1 MFRQIVL
8 TLALCAA
15 LGGIAPI
22 AHAQSLPTT
31 YQGRLSLG
39 GNPANGI
46 YDFVFRVFDDLPIG
60 APDNQIGAS
69 INRTLTVVGGLFTT
83 EFNFSPG
90 TFNGSTRWLQ
100 IEVRPSGGGAYTT
113 LSPRQTL
120 SAAPQAN
127 VAESLILPYFDAGS
141 PSSPSGYVLSI
152 LNNTAS
158 GAGIGGF
165 GPTWGVVGQAGVIT
179 VYPSLTTPA
188 GITGIGTGAGVTG
201 ASENGYGVVGGSITG
216 TGGYFIVPNASLHT
230 AKALE
235 ARVMGPNAGSA
246 GEFVNTH
253 ALNANPTLRVTNAAV
268 NFGAVA
274 IHATNS
280 APTSNAYVIRA
291 EQLSTTGSAIYATT
305 AGTGVGVTGLSIGG
319 IGVFANGGG
328 PNGTGVEA
336 WGWGNGSA
344 VRADGRSGADGI
356 WATSTNIAGRFS
368 TVQASNPN
376 PTVLAENYSTLA
388 NVSAVNG
395 VINITT
401 PGVFSAGV
409 RGENR
414 GTGGAG
420 VGVYGSHAGN
430 GYGVYGTAT
439 GATGHAGYFQG
450 RVNVTGALTKGSGTF
465 KIDHPLDP
473 ENKFLSHSFVESPD
487 MMNVYNGNIR
497 TDEGGL
503 AVVELPAYFEA
514 LNREF
519 RYQLTVIDE
528 SDNDFIFAK
537 VLRPVAGNRFVIK
550 TSQPD
555 TLVSWQVTGIRQ
567 DAFARANPV
576 VPEVEKTKAERGR
589 YLHPEA
595 FGLPASRGLIQ
606 DALQADK

>member
-1 MFRQIVL
+1 MKRSHVGVVC
-8 TLALCAA
+8 LCALPVLA
-15 LGGIAPI
+15 S
-22 AHAQSLPTT
+22 AQQIST
-31 YQGRLSLG
+31 YQGQLNLG
-39 GNPANGI
+39 GSPVSGS
-46 YDFVFRVFDDLPIG
+46 YDLRFRVYDDATIG
-60 APDNQIGAS
+60 VPDVQIGLTDT
-69 INRTLTVVGGLFTT
+69 RTLSVANGLFTT
-83 EFNFSPG
+83 DLNFGPG
-90 TFNGSTRWLQ
+90 VFTGPARWLQ
-100 IEVRPSGGGAYTT
+100 IEVRPTGGGAYTT
-113 LSPRQTL
+113 LTPRQSITATPH
-120 SAAPQAN
+120 AALAY
-127 VAESLILPYFDAGS
+127 SLALPFAGS
-141 PSSPSGYVLSI
+141 GNPTSPGGYTMSI
-152 LNNTAS
+152 QNTSAG

-165 GPTWGVVGQAGVIT
+165 GPIWGVIGHSGTVPSWPSMITPNGV
-179 VYPSLTTPA
+179 A
-188 GITGIGTGAGVTG
+188 GIGEGAGVTG
-201 ASENGYGVVGGSITG
+201 ASNSGYGVSGASTTGS
-216 TGGYFIVPNASLHT
+216 GGYFFVPNSSLYTST
-230 AKALE
+230 ALRAVVL
-235 ARVMGPNAGSA
+235 GPNAGSA
-246 GEFVNTH
+246 AEFNNTH
-253 ALNANPTLRVTNAAV
+253 SLNANPTVRVTNAAV
-268 NFGAVA
+268 NTGSVA

-305 AGTGVGVTGLSIGG
+305 AGTGTGVISISAGG
-319 IGVFANGGG
+319 TGVFANGGG

-336 WGWGNGSA
+336 WGWGTGSA
-344 VRADGRSGADGI
+344 VRADGRGGADGI

-368 TVQASNPN
+368 TVQATNTN
-376 PTVLAENYSTLA
+376 PTVLAENYSTQA
-388 NVSAVNG
+388 SVSAVNG

-430 GYGVYGTAT
+430 GYGVYGIAS
-439 GATGHAGYFQG
+439 GATGYAGYFQG
-450 RVNVTGALTKGSGTF
+450 RVHVTGALTKGSGTF

-473 ENKFLSHSFVESPD
+473 EHKFLSHSFVESPD

-497 TDEGGL
+497 TDESGV

-514 LNREF
+514 LNRDF

-537 VLRPVAGNRFVIK
+537 VLRTVAANRFVIK

-576 VPEVEKTKAERGR
+576 IPEVEKTEDERGK

-595 FGLPASRGLIQ
+595 FGLPASRGLSQ
-606 DALQADK
+606 PMTQTDK

>member
-1 MFRQIVL
+1 MIRQI
-8 TLALCAA
+8 ALLLGLCLA
-15 LGGIAPI
+15 LGGLAPI

-31 YQGRLSLG
+31 YQGRLSFG

-100 IEVRPSGGGAYTT
+100 IEVRPSGGGAYTI

-120 SAAPQAN
+120 SATPQATI
-127 VAESLILPYFDAGS
+127 AEGLVLPYFGAGG

-152 LNNTAS
+152 LNNTAN

-165 GPTWGVVGQAGVIT
+165 GPNWGVVGQAGVIT

-216 TGGYFIVPNASLHT
+216 TGGYFFVPSTSSYT

-291 EQLSTTGSAIYATT
+291 EQLSTTGTAIYATT
-305 AGTGVGVTGLSIGG
+305 AGTGVGVSGISLGG
-319 IGVFANGGG
+319 TGVFANGGG

-336 WGWGNGSA
+336 LGWGAGNA
-344 VRADGRSGADGI
+344 VRADGRGNAVGI
-356 WATSTNIAGRFS
+356 YATSGTTAGRFVTVS
-368 TVQASNPN
+368 TTNSNP
-376 PTVLAENYSTLA
+376 TLVAENDSTIS
-388 NVSAVNG
+388 SAFAVHG
-395 VINITT
+395 IINSTS

-414 GTGGAG
+414 GTGGPG

-430 GYGVYGTAT
+430 GFGVYGTTA
-439 GATGHAGYFQG
+439 GASGYAGYFQG
-450 RVNVTGALTKGSGTF
+450 RVHVTGALTKGSGTF

-473 ENKFLSHSFVESPD
+473 ENKYLSHSFVESPD

-537 VLRPVAGNRFVIK
+537 VLRPVAANRFVIK